1 MCVFYSK
8 TRDQIGGLFV
18 LPSRLLV
25 VAYDNYIDAL
35 TFADGLESMRRD
47 LQLATAKGDDETARH
62 IRKVHDAL

>member
-1 MCVFYSK
+1 M
-8 TRDQIGGLFV
+8 GGLFV

-47 LQLATAKGDDETARH
+47 LQLAIAEGDDETVRRV
-62 IRKVHDAL
+62 RKVHDAL